1 MSDKPKVEIIQNT
14 KSLAGKVRAIPG
26 RSADDLLKGAGLRI
40 ESLTADFT
48 KYLREEIDRLAKA
61 AIEADSDATKR
72 ADVVRTMNTI
82 FNDLRGNGGT
92 YGYPLVTEVGDSACK
107 FIADIGQ
114 WGAPQ
119 LAILRAHTDAMRA
132 IMAANITGDG
142 GPIGRQLLAGLK
154 AAVDKVKPSAP

>member
-26 RSADDLLKGAGLRI
+26 RTADDLLKGAGLRI
-40 ESLTADFT
+40 EALTADFT
-48 KYLREEIDRLAKA
+48 KYLKEEIDKLSKSVA
-61 AIEADSDATKR
+61 EAEGNAVRR
-72 ADVVRTMNTI
+72 AEIVRDVQTI

-107 FIADIGQ
+107 FIQDMVQ
-114 WGAPQ
+114 WSAPQ
-119 LAILRAHTDAMRA
+119 LAVLRAHTDAMRA

-154 AAVDKVKPSAP
+154 TAVDKVKAAAG

>member
-1 MSDKPKVEIIQNT
+1 MNDKPKHEIIQNT

-26 RSADDLLKGAGLRI
+26 RTAEDLLKGAGLRI
-40 ESLTADFT
+40 EALTADFT

-61 AIEADSDATKR
+61 VIEAETDAAKR
-72 ADVVRTMNTI
+72 VAIVETVHTI

-92 YGYPLVTEVGDSACK
+92 YGYPLVTEVGDSACR
-107 FIADIGQ
+107 FIKDMAH

-142 GPIGRQLLAGLK
+142 GPIGRQLMTGLK
-154 AAVDKVKPSAP
+154 AAVEKVKS

>member
-48 KYLREEIDRLAKA
+48 KYLKEEIDKLSKSVSEAERDAAKRD
-61 AIEADSDATKR
+61 AIVDT
-72 ADVVRTMNTI
+72 VNTI

-92 YGYPLVTEVGDSACK
+92 YGYPLVTQVGDSACR
-107 FIADIGQ
+107 FIKDIAQ

-142 GPIGRQLLAGLK
+142 GPMGHQLLAGLK
-154 AAVDKVKPSAP
+154 AAVDKVKPPTP